1 MSLAEKK
8 PRPRSRTKTR
18 PVMRSIPTP
27 APTTG
32 PTAVPSRAVR
42 DLPAPFRMPVIRP
55 PAFPNCLVDIRDH
68 GAVGDDRT
76 DCTASIASAIAACA
90 KAGGGRVLISAGKW
104 FTGPI
109 QLQSNIELHLHEGAF
124 VRFCTDPDR
133 YLPAVFVRWGG
144 MDCYNYSPLIY
155 ACDCQNIAITGRGM
169 LLGQGKPWWG
179 WEKLQHRSRAR
190 QYELVTQGVP
200 VDQRIFGSAE
210 YPLRPQFIQPINCTN
225 VLLEDFTIAEAGP
238 FWTIHLAYC
247 RNVIVRRLRINA
259 CDGPNTDG
267 IDIDSSRNVIIED
280 CELATG
286 DDCISLK
293 SGMNEEGWRVNR
305 PTENVIIRRIRA
317 TAGIGGFTIGSDMS
331 GGVRNVFVHDCDFE
345 NLACGIRMKAARG
358 RGGVVEDITV
368 QDIRMGKTS
377 GEAIEIT
384 TEIGSS
390 FVKPD
395 GKAPVFRNIRI
406 RDISCDRARSAARMI
421 GQHDAPFRDINLENL
436 IIQSDEGLYCVLA
449 NGMNLMNVKI
459 TPRLGPVISLKDTQK
474 VLIHGLNTAD
484 THGVFLD
491 LRGRQTRN
499 IRLDGEASNGRP
511 AIVLGIDV
519 PRDAIVNE

>member
-8 PRPRSRTKTR
+8 PRKSRTKAR
-18 PVMRSIPTP
+18 PVMRRIAAKALSP
-27 APTTG
+27 AN
-32 PTAVPSRAVR
+32 R
-42 DLPAPFRMPVIRP
+42 DLPPPFRMPAIRP
-55 PAFPNCLVDIRDH
+55 PAFPDRTVDIRDH

-76 DCTASIASAIAACA
+76 DCTDAIDRAIAACA
-90 KAGGGRVLISAGKW
+90 KAGGGRVLVPPGKW
-104 FTGPI
+104 FSGPI
-109 QLQSNIELHLHEGAF
+109 QLRSNVELHLSDGAI
-124 VRFCTDPDR
+124 VRFCTEPAR
-133 YLPAVFVRWGG
+133 YLPAVLVRWCG
-144 MDCYNYSPLIY
+144 MDCFNYRPLIY
-155 ACDCQNIAITGRGM
+155 ACDCQNIAITGKGL

-179 WEKLQHRSRAR
+179 WEKLQQRSRAR
-190 QYELVTQGVP
+190 QYEMVTRGVP
-200 VDQRIFGSAE
+200 VEQRIFACE
-210 YPLRPQFIQPINCTN
+210 EFPMRPQFIQPINCTN
-225 VLLEDFTIAEAGP
+225 VLLEDFTVAEAGP

-247 RNVIVRRLRINA
+247 RNVIVRRLHINA

-317 TAGIGGFTIGSDMS
+317 TAGIGGFSIGSDMS

-345 NLACGIRMKAARG
+345 NLVSGIRMKAARG
-358 RGGVVEDITV
+358 RGGVVEDIHIR
-368 QDIRMGKTS
+368 DIRMHNAR

-390 FVKPD
+390 FVKVD
-395 GKAPVFRNIRI
+395 GKSPIFRNIQI
-406 RDISCDRARSAARMI
+406 RDITCDGARSAARMI
-421 GQHDAPFRDINLENL
+421 GQHDAPFRDINLENVA
-436 IIQSDEGLYCVLA
+436 IQSDEGLYCVLA
-449 NGMNLMNVKI
+449 NGMNLVNVRI
-459 TPRLGPVISLKDTQK
+459 NPRLGPVLSLKDTQK
-474 VLIHGLNTAD
+474 VTIHGLNAAK

-511 AIVLGIDV
+511 SIVLGIDV
-519 PRDAIVNE
+519 PKDAIINE

>member
-1 MSLAEKK
+1 M
-8 PRPRSRTKTR
+8 
-18 PVMRSIPTP
+18 P
-27 APTTG
+27 AI
-32 PTAVPSRAVR
+32 RA
-42 DLPAPFRMPVIRP
+42 PI
-55 PAFPNCLVDIRDH
+55 FPCRVVDIRDH
-68 GAVGDDRT
+68 GAVGDDKT
-76 DCTASIASAIAACA
+76 DCTAAIERAIAACA
-90 KAGGGRVLISAGKW
+90 KAGGGRVLFPAGKW

-109 QLQSNIELHLHEGAF
+109 QLRSNIELHLHESAI
-124 VRFCTDPDR
+124 VRFSSDAAR
-133 YLPAVFVRWGG
+133 YLPPVLVRWGG
-144 MDCYNYSPLIY
+144 MDCHNYCPLIY
-155 ACDCQNIAITGRGM
+155 ARDCQNIAITGRGI

-179 WEKLQHRSRAR
+179 WEKLQHRSRLK
-190 QYELVTQGVP
+190 QYEMVTRNVP
-200 VDQRIFGSAE
+200 VDERIFGTDE

-247 RNVIVRRLRINA
+247 RNVIVRRLHINA

-267 IDIDSSRNVIIED
+267 IDIDSSRNVIVED
-280 CELATG
+280 CEIATG

-305 PTENVIIRRIRA
+305 PTENVVIRRIRA

-345 NLACGIRMKAARG
+345 NLLSGIRIKAARG
-358 RGGVVEDITV
+358 RGGVVEDICV
-368 QDIRMGKTS
+368 QNIRMARTR
-377 GEAIEIT
+377 EQAIEMT

-390 FVKPD
+390 FTKPD
-395 GKAPVFRNIRI
+395 GKAPVFRNIQI
-406 RDISCDRARSAARMI
+406 RDITCDGAKNAARMI

-436 IIQSDEGLYCVLA
+436 AIKSDAGLYCALA
-449 NGMNLMNVKI
+449 NGMNLVNVRISPK
-459 TPRLGPVISLKDTQK
+459 LGPVLSLKDTQK
-474 VLIHGLNTAD
+474 VLIQGLNTAGA
-484 THGVFLD
+484 HGVFLD

-499 IRLDGEASNGRP
+499 IRLDGEASATSRP